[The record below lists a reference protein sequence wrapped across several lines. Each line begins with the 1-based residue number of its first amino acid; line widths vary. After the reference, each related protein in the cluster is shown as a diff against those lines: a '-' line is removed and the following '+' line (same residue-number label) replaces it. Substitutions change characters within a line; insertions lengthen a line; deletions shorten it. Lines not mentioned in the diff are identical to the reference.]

1 LRARPRGA
9 PAMRSYHSLLQQVQ
23 RKRLGYVNRVC
34 ALLAVLLAVLLAW
47 PLASA
52 AASTA
57 ASAAG
62 VNANT
67 GATAGGFWW
76 SCVLGSFVW
85 RGPVVFVSL
94 ACVKAARQRDSTV
107 AFAAAKTALARVAAA
122 VVSRRFCVVAAYH
135 VASAALVFGCHYA
148 ALPVPLVR
156 VAKEYRQRNF
166 FNDDWVFYAYC
177 GGAVA
182 VVYAAQHLGLQRNRL
197 GMAAPGVAHLQP
209 LFAALFGPVPRLVA
223 VLAVLAVGSSAA
235 AALAYYSGG
244 ARTAV
249 YRVLWLPL
257 VVLGMDP
264 HPHPT
269 PLAAKWAAW
278 RRVVWPAFHLVL
290 GWELTNHWFNV
301 YAQVGCLDG
310 AKPISAY
317 SADPLN
323 TLVQGLRDP
332 HPHTQ
337 FTAFQELAYIAS
349 LRAPDA
355 TKLRAAIYNASP
367 TFGPLWG
374 SIFDECALVVRD
386 TTVRVSYRLRAD
398 LRQLAPPQAAAPW
411 LLHPS
416 GDIFAKAPQGASSE
430 WRLQPRPKPRP
441 ESPLP
446 QTKAPAALPAVAAAA
461 TAAGHYWRQM
471 QTRLDAL
478 SAKQV
483 LPPFARALA
492 TRWFCKYRAFRD
504 EVLTTSVIG
513 GLFRVTVQTDCQ
525 LRVLDPVTFGNAV
538 LAVSHLVVHAVEE
551 DKRGTI
557 LNREVAEVLTLLEKP
572 IRAMKNYTQQPPAS
586 IDLTPAQRQSPV
598 ANDHLVAYLHDL
610 VISEFFEI
618 CVKYNY
624 TLNDLLLPPRVYKLA
639 KRVVDAAIAQTAPKR
654 QNLNQ
659 A

>member
-1 LRARPRGA
+1 
-9 PAMRSYHSLLQQVQ
+9 MRSYHSLLQQVQ
-23 RKRLGYVNRVC
+23 RKRLGYLNRVC
-34 ALLAVLLAVLLAW
+34 ALLAVVLAVLLAW
-47 PLASA
+47 PLATA
-52 AASTA
+52 A

-67 GATAGGFWW
+67 GATANANAAFWW

-85 RGPVVFVSL
+85 RGPVVFLGL

-122 VVSRRFCVVAAYH
+122 VVSWRFCVVAAYH

-148 ALPVPLVR
+148 ALPVPLVL

-166 FNDDWVFYAYC
+166 FNDDWVFYVY
-177 GGAVA
+177 GGAAVA

-209 LFAALFGPVPRLVA
+209 LFAALFAPVPRLLA
-223 VLAVLAVGSSAA
+223 VLAVLAGGTSAA
-235 AALAYYSGG
+235 AALAYYGG
-244 ARTAV
+244 ARAMV

-257 VVLGMDP
+257 VVLGIDA

-269 PLAAKWAAW
+269 PLAAKWTAW
-278 RRVVWPAFHLVL
+278 RRVAWPALHLVL

-310 AKPISAY
+310 VKPICAY
-317 SADPLN
+317 AADPLN

-367 TFGPLWG
+367 AFGPLWG
-374 SIFDECALVVRD
+374 AVFDECALVVRD

-398 LRQLAPPQAAAPW
+398 LRRLPPPPVAAPW
-411 LLHPS
+411 LLQSS
-416 GDIFAKAPQGASSE
+416 GDIFAKPQVARSEARLAPATAV
-430 WRLQPRPKPRP
+430 PA
-441 ESPLP
+441 
-446 QTKAPAALPAVAAAA
+446 APAAPALRGVAAAA
-461 TAAGHYWRQM
+461 TAAGHYWRQL

-478 SAKQV
+478 GAKQV
-483 LPPFARALA
+483 LPPFARAL
-492 TRWFCKYRAFRD
+492 TTQWRLKYRAFRD

-513 GLFRVTVQTDCQ
+513 GLVRVTVRSDSQ

-572 IRAMKNYTQQPPAS
+572 IRAMKAYTQQPPAS
-586 IDLTPAQRQSPV
+586 VHLSHQSP

-639 KRVVDAAIAQTAPKR
+639 KRVVDAAIAQT
-654 QNLNQ
+654 NQ